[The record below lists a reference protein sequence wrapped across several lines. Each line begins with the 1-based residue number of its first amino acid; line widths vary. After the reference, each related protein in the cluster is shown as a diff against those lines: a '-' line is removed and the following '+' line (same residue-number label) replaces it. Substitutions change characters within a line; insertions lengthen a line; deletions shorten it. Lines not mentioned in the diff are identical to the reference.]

1 MAVSRP
7 VLLVLIGAVLAA
19 AAWFATSGSRS
30 TDSAGSD
37 PAPVTR
43 QAEPKAAAPKQQA
56 AAPKPDAVAAASPA
70 QLARAERAAA
80 AERGV
85 PAKVTRVID
94 SGRIAVLFFFQPGAA
109 DDAAT
114 ATAVRGVRGQ
124 PRVRVFAVPI
134 GDVAD
139 YRAVVSGAQVNQAP
153 SVVIATK
160 RGATLVE
167 GFVDRESLIQRVADA
182 R

>member
-7 VLLVLIGAVLAA
+7 ILLALVGAVLAV
-19 AAWFATSGSRS
+19 AAWAATSSSRTS
-30 TDSAGSD
+30 DSAKPD
-37 PAPVTR
+37 
-43 QAEPKAAAPKQQA
+43 AAPATKQ
-56 AAPKPDAVAAASPA
+56 AAPKPTAPKREAAAEPSRA

-85 PAKVTRVID
+85 PAKVTRTID
-94 SGRIAVLFFFQPGAA
+94 SGRTAVLFFFQPGAA
-109 DDAAT
+109 DDGAT
-114 ATAVRGVRGQ
+114 AAAVRGVRGQ
-124 PRVRVFAVPI
+124 RGVRVFAVPI

-139 YRAVVSGAQVNQAP
+139 YRAVVSGAGVSQAP

-167 GFVDRESLIQRVADA
+167 GYVDRASLVQRVADA